1 MKTTNE
7 VKIPGVAIAS
17 SIEIMAALGP
27 IGKRVLIEQGI
38 KEIDPK
44 KQYSYKIRTTI
55 FDEICTRFGNEALT
69 AFGFENY
76 LKYDEFVAFTKEFQ
90 KKNNHLLTNTQNH
103 FENLNIVEKLMFGIG
118 DMLNNVLSN
127 NFKSKTS
134 QASVK
139 VAKMCRECFLC

>member
-55 FDEICTRFGNEALT
+55 I
-69 AFGFENY
+69 Y
-76 LKYDEFVAFTKEFQ
+76 
-90 KKNNHLLTNTQNH
+90 
-103 FENLNIVEKLMFGIG
+103 
-118 DMLNNVLSN
+118 
-127 NFKSKTS
+127 
-134 QASVK
+134 
-139 VAKMCRECFLC
+139 